1 MTDIENEIRLL
12 LEAPLKELGYD
23 IYEIGFHQGK
33 QSTLQVVVDRSDPI
47 GLDDIVKVS
56 EAISPI
62 LDEHDPIEGAYTL
75 DVSSSGAEKRI
86 ALEKLGDYLGR
97 YVNLHLAHPYKG
109 ENYLEGTL
117 LSLSEDTATL
127 IIKDKSRKKEISFP
141 RGDIDKA
148 RLAIEF

>member
-1 MTDIENEIRLL
+1 MTDIENEIRNL
-12 LEAPLKELGYD
+12 LEKPLADLGYE
-23 IYEIGFHQGK
+23 IYEISFRQGK
-33 QSTLQVVVDRSDPI
+33 QATLSIVVDRSEPI
-47 GLDDIVKVS
+47 GLDDIVSVS

-86 ALEKLGDYLGR
+86 ALEKLDQYLGR
-97 YVNLHLAHPYKG
+97 YVNLHLTHPYKG

-117 LSLSEDTATL
+117 LKLSEEEAVL
-127 IIKDKSRKKEISFP
+127 LIKDKSRKKEISFP